1 MSKYWRIVGGGKN
14 LLRKGKNCFR
24 TDQCLDP
31 CTILITLS
39 IAQHV
44 SKFTV
49 NTYTDISG
57 MPRLEH
63 CLAGLEGG
71 AVAAI

>member
-1 MSKYWRIVGGGKN
+1 MAYSRRGK
-14 LLRKGKNCFR
+14 KPSEEGKKNCFR

-44 SKFTV
+44 SIFTV

-63 CLAGLEGG
+63 CLAGLESG